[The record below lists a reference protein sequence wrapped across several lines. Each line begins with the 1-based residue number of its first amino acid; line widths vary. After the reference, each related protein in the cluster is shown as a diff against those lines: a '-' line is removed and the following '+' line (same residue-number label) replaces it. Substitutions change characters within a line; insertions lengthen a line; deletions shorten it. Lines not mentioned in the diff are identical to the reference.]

1 MNVTNRGDKRSRILK
16 IPRNGSPCRKVLLL
30 KLQNAYIKCFTCI
43 SDAHRQRAIV
53 EAVGPTMENI
63 SGPNRHLALYFAS
76 AIASSAMSYWFS
88 EAPAVGASGAVFGLH
103 EAFWELTGFGFLG
116 TPKLSELEARAI
128 PGWVTPWE
136 VARELPETKPC
147 RLDFLRQKRN
157 NKYKCKRNISVGSLA
172 VFVMRHRGLV
182 GRGKEDLQHIAHVI
196 TVNMAMGFFF
206 KGIDNWGH
214 FGGLLGGVATSWLL
228 GPAWKYESPSS
239 DGRRIF
245 SDKAPIFY
253 LINAKKRS

>member
-16 IPRNGSPCRKVLLL
+16 IPRNGSPCRK
-30 KLQNAYIKCFTCI
+30 
-43 SDAHRQRAIV
+43 AHRQRAIV
-53 EAVGPTMENI
+53 EAGHIFLLHANVGHLMVNCYSLNSVGPTMENI
-63 SGPNRHLALYFAS
+63 SGPNRYLALYFAS
-76 AIASSAMSYWFS
+76 AIAMVSRKSGSAMSYWFS
-88 EAPAVGASGAVFGLH
+88 EAPAVGASGAVFGL
-103 EAFWELTGFGFLG
+103 
-116 TPKLSELEARAI
+116 
-128 PGWVTPWE
+128 
-136 VARELPETKPC
+136 
-147 RLDFLRQKRN
+147 
-157 NKYKCKRNISVGSLA
+157 VGSLA

>member
-1 MNVTNRGDKRSRILK
+1 
-16 IPRNGSPCRKVLLL
+16 
-30 KLQNAYIKCFTCI
+30 
-43 SDAHRQRAIV
+43 
-53 EAVGPTMENI
+53 MEKI
-63 SGPNRHLALYFAS
+63 SGPNRYLALYFAS

-88 EAPAVGASGAVFGLH
+88 EAPAVGASGAVFGL
-103 EAFWELTGFGFLG
+103 
-116 TPKLSELEARAI
+116 
-128 PGWVTPWE
+128 
-136 VARELPETKPC
+136 
-147 RLDFLRQKRN
+147 
-157 NKYKCKRNISVGSLA
+157 
-172 VFVMRHRGLV
+172 
-182 GRGKEDLQHIAHVI
+182 
-196 TVNMAMGFFF
+196 AMGFFF

>member
-16 IPRNGSPCRKVLLL
+16 IPRNGSPCRMVLLL

-76 AIASSAMSYWFS
+76 AIAMVSRKSGSAMSYWFS
-88 EAPAVGASGAVFGLH
+88 EAPAVGASGAVFGL
-103 EAFWELTGFGFLG
+103 
-116 TPKLSELEARAI
+116 
-128 PGWVTPWE
+128 
-136 VARELPETKPC
+136 
-147 RLDFLRQKRN
+147 
-157 NKYKCKRNISVGSLA
+157 VGSLA

-182 GRGKEDLQHIAHVI
+182 GRGKEDLQHIAH
-196 TVNMAMGFFF
+196 AMGFFF

-214 FGGLLGGVATSWLL
+214 KLGALNFNE
-228 GPAWKYESPSS
+228 PPSLC
-239 DGRRIF
+239 I
-245 SDKAPIFY
+245 P
-253 LINAKKRS
+253 

>member
-53 EAVGPTMENI
+53 EAVGPTMEKI
-63 SGPNRHLALYFAS
+63 SGPNRYLALYFAS

-88 EAPAVGASGAVFGLH
+88 EAPAVGASGAVFGL
-103 EAFWELTGFGFLG
+103 
-116 TPKLSELEARAI
+116 
-128 PGWVTPWE
+128 
-136 VARELPETKPC
+136 
-147 RLDFLRQKRN
+147 
-157 NKYKCKRNISVGSLA
+157 VGSLA

-214 FGGLLGGVATSWLL
+214 LHLNS
-228 GPAWKYESPSS
+228 ESHGKAQSL
-239 DGRRIF
+239 IF
-245 SDKAPIFY
+245 VPMIEFLDY
-253 LINAKKRS
+253 LFSAYFLPHQRKEEILDFFIPMEAYCLP